1 MVKETRPRK
10 TPIKEFAENDP
21 SFTMI
26 PNVSLFGE
34 VEGVID
40 AYGHV
45 YTHRSLAGKRVKAVS
60 YTHLT
65 LPTKRIV

>member
-10 TPIKEFAENDP
+10 TPIKEFPENDP

-26 PNVSLFGE
+26 PNSALLGE

-45 YTHRSLAGKRVKAVS
+45 YTHRSLAGKRVKVLI
-60 YTHLT
+60 Y
-65 LPTKRIV
+65 RD

>member
-10 TPIKEFAENDP
+10 TPVKEFAENDQ

-26 PNVSLFGE
+26 PNASLFGE
-34 VEGVID
+34 VDGTID

-45 YTHRSLAGKRVKAVS
+45 YTHRSLSGKHVKVII
-60 YTHLT
+60 Y
-65 LPTKRIV
+65 RD